1 MRILLT
7 GKNGQLGFELSR
19 SLAPLGDIRAVDIAE
34 CNLADEQSIR
44 RLVQDLR
51 PTIIVNP
58 AAFTAV
64 DKAENDSGAARAI
77 NADAPGILGEEAAKI
92 GAWVVH
98 YSTDYVFDGR
108 QRDAYRENDQANPL
122 NIYGRTK
129 YDGELALA
137 CANPKHLILRTSWV
151 VGAHGNNFAKTVLR
165 LAAERDTLSIVADQS
180 GSPTSASLLADVTAH
195 IVRQY
200 QREGSQS
207 FPYGT
212 YHLAAAGETNWFE
225 YARFVLT
232 RAIDAGRS
240 LKIQPADIQPIT
252 TDEYPTAAR
261 RPANSRL
268 DTSLLRETFGL
279 QLPHWQLGV
288 DHILQQVLHD

>member
-108 QRDAYRENDQANPL
+108 QRGAYREKDQANPL

-137 CANPKHLILRTSWV
+137 CANPRHLILRTSWV
-151 VGAHGNNFAKTVLR
+151 VGVHGNNFAKTVLR

-232 RAIDAGRS
+232 RAINAGRS
-240 LKIQPADIQPIT
+240 LRIQPADIQPIA

-261 RPANSRL
+261 RPANSLL

>member
-137 CANPKHLILRTSWV
+137 CANPRHLILRTSWV

-200 QREGSQS
+200 QREGSQG

-240 LKIQPADIQPIT
+240 LKIQPADIRPIT

>member
-98 YSTDYVFDGR
+98 YSTDYVFDGK
-108 QRDAYRENDQANPL
+108 QRDAYREKDQANPL

-137 CANPKHLILRTSWV
+137 CANPRHLILRTSWV
-151 VGAHGNNFAKTVLR
+151 VGVHGNNFAKTVLR

-232 RAIDAGRS
+232 RAINAGRS
-240 LKIQPADIQPIT
+240 LRIQPADIQPIT

-261 RPANSRL
+261 RPANSLL